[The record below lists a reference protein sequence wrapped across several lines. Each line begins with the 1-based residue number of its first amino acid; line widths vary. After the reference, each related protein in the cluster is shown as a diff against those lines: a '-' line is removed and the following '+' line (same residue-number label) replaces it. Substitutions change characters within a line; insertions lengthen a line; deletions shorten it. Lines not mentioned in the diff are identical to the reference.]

1 MIKRLSR
8 RFISWAMREE
18 ESVVVS
24 DHYNTKMA
32 NTGINIVRN
41 TNGLEDSSGMNFTLY
56 NAKGGG
62 HIVQV
67 VQYDHLMDKRH
78 TALYIISNED
88 NFGDELA
95 NILVRERLSR

>member
-18 ESVVVS
+18 CVVVS
-24 DHYNTKMA
+24 DNYNTKMA
-32 NTGINIVRN
+32 STGINLGRN
-41 TNGLEDSSGMNFTLY
+41 TIGLEDSSGMNFTLY

-62 HIVQV
+62 HIVQM
-67 VQYDHLMDKRH
+67 VQYDQLLDRRL